1 MYEVVYPLG
10 KPKLNENPVA
20 SKLKTLDGVTIGAL
34 SNSKYRPDLTF
45 PVIEKALMQRFPGLK
60 MIPHQTF
67 GNTYGATESEVI
79 NALPGKL
86 KALGVDAVI
95 SGNAG

>member
-10 KPKLNENPVA
+10 RPTANKRPVA
-20 SKLKTLDGVTIGAL
+20 ANLKTLNGATIAAL

-45 PVIEKALMQRFPGLK
+45 AVIEKALMQRFPGLK
-60 MIPHQTF
+60 MIPHREF
-67 GNTYGATESEVI
+67 GNTYGAAESEVI
-79 NALPGKL
+79 KALPGKL
-86 KALGVDAVI
+86 KDLGVDAVI